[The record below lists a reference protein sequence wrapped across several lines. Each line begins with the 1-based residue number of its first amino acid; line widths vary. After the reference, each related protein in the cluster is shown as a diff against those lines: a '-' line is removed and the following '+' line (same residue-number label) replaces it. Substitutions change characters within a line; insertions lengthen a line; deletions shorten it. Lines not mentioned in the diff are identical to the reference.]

1 MKKTHIFKRTIFLSP
16 DSKIEGNKSLGETPN
31 RVTFPKGSTI
41 EAVLENSNDS
51 GIEKY
56 ILFTYQGMN
65 FRKPYGGTDLYARL
79 NKRDIAEMVSEEVD
93 TAIDKP
99 QRAIVNPRQSNTSN
113 TSNNTTQTE
122 KTTAKSF
129 FSFKDKLHAG
139 ITLVGVGFG
148 VYYAYKTK
156 QPLMKIIGYTLGAG
170 AVGFIL
176 GGVASSFATTQSV
189 KSKVE
194 GQISAEAGKPNK

>member
-1 MKKTHIFKRTIFLSP
+1 MKKTYIFKRTIFLSP
-16 DSKIEGNKSLGETPN
+16 DSKVEGNKSLGETPN

-41 EAVLENSNDS
+41 EAVLENSSDS

-56 ILFTYQGMN
+56 ILFTHQGMN

-79 NKRDIAEMVSEEVD
+79 NKRDIAEMVDESVD

-99 QRAIVNPRQSNTSN
+99 QRAIVHPSPSNTS
-113 TSNNTTQTE
+113 SGVTQTE

-170 AVGFIL
+170 AVGFVV

-194 GQISAEAGKPNK
+194 GQISAEAGKPKK

>member
-1 MKKTHIFKRTIFLSP
+1 MKKTYIFKRTIFLSP
-16 DSKIEGNKSLGETPN
+16 DSKVEGNKSLGETPN

-41 EAVLENSNDS
+41 EAVLENSSDS

-56 ILFTYQGMN
+56 ILFTHQGMN

-79 NKRDIAEMVSEEVD
+79 NKRDIAEMVEESVD

-99 QRAIVNPRQSNTSN
+99 QRAIVHPSPSNTS
-113 TSNNTTQTE
+113 SGVTQTE

-170 AVGFIL
+170 AVGFVV

-194 GQISAEAGKPNK
+194 GQISAEAGKPKK

>member
-1 MKKTHIFKRTIFLSP
+1 MKKTYIFKRTIFLSP
-16 DSKIEGNKSLGETPN
+16 DSKVEGNKSLISTPD
-31 RVTFPKGSTI
+31 RVTFPKGATI
-41 EAVLENSNDS
+41 DAVLENSTDN

-79 NKRDIAEMVSEEVD
+79 NKRDIVEVVSEVD

-99 QRAIVNPRQSNTSN
+99 ERSIPIGRTE
-113 TSNNTTQTE
+113 NTTNTTNQTQTQ

-129 FSFKDKLHAG
+129 FTFKDKLHAG
-139 ITLVGVGFG
+139 ITLIGVGFG

-156 QPLMKIIGYTLGAG
+156 QPLVKIIGYTLGAG
-170 AVGFIL
+170 AIGFIV

-194 GQISAEAGKPNK
+194 GQVSAESGKPLK

>member
-1 MKKTHIFKRTIFLSP
+1 MKKTYIFKRTIFLSP

-41 EAVLENSNDS
+41 EAVLENSSDS

-56 ILFTYQGMN
+56 ILFTHQGMN

-79 NKRDIAEMVSEEVD
+79 NKRDIAEMVEESVD

-99 QRAIVNPRQSNTSN
+99 QRAIVHPSPSNTS
-113 TSNNTTQTE
+113 SGVTQTE

-170 AVGFIL
+170 AVGFVV

-194 GQISAEAGKPNK
+194 GQISAEAGKPKK

>member
-1 MKKTHIFKRTIFLSP
+1 MKKTYIFKRTIFLSP

-31 RVTFPKGSTI
+31 RVTFPKGFTI
-41 EAVLENSNDS
+41 EAVLENSSDS
-51 GIEKY
+51 GIEKF
-56 ILFTYQGMN
+56 ILFTHQGMN

-79 NKRDIAEMVSEEVD
+79 NKRDIAEMVEESVD

-99 QRAIVNPRQSNTSN
+99 QRAIVHPSPSNTS
-113 TSNNTTQTE
+113 SGVTQTE

-170 AVGFIL
+170 AVGFVV

-194 GQISAEAGKPNK
+194 GQISAEAGKPKK

>member
-1 MKKTHIFKRTIFLSP
+1 MKKTYIFKRTIFLSP
-16 DSKIEGNKSLGETPN
+16 DSKVEGIKSLGEIPN

-41 EAVLENSNDS
+41 EAVLESSNDN

-65 FRKPYGGTDLYARL
+65 FRKPYGGSDLYARL
-79 NKRDIAEMVSEEVD
+79 NKRDITEMVSEEVD

-99 QRAIVNPRQSNTSN
+99 QQAIVNPRPSN
-113 TSNNTTQTE
+113 TSNNTNQTE
-122 KTTAKSF
+122 KSTAKSF

-156 QPLMKIIGYTLGAG
+156 QPLVKIIGYTLGAG
-170 AVGFIL
+170 AIGFIV

-194 GQISAEAGKPNK
+194 SQISAEAGKPNK